1 MPSVLKRELIGGEL
15 VRESEKRLAEKREP
29 LLKWPGGKRR
39 LVEDILIHIPGTFR
53 RYYEPFVGGGAMF
66 FALDPNR
73 ATLSDTN
80 EQLINCYRMVR
91 DEPDRLMKAL
101 AKLRNTADH
110 YYEVRDWSPSGAVEQ
125 AARLLYLT
133 RLSFNGIHRVNRV
146 GEFNVPYGGRSHL
159 NVFNEGALLQ
169 CSAALQKAR
178 LTVSDFQIATSEASE
193 GDLVYLDPPYTVAH
207 AMNGFVRYNEK
218 IFSWSDQV
226 RLASVA
232 RELGERGCTVI
243 VSNADHP
250 SVRALYPSI
259 EPQILRRYSLIA
271 ASTKHRR
278 EITESLYVLG
288 PKPRRQTMTKLY
300 PKTGTRGW
308 V

>member
-1 MPSVLKRELIGGEL
+1 M
-15 VRESEKRLAEKREP
+15 VRVSKKRLVENREP

-39 LVEDILIHIPGTFR
+39 LVENILVHIPGRFR

-80 EQLINCYRMVR
+80 AQLINCYRTVR
-91 DEPDRLMKAL
+91 DEPDRLMKTL
-101 AKLRNTADH
+101 ANLRNTADH

-133 RLSFNGIHRVNRV
+133 RLSFNGIHRVNRA

-169 CSAALQKAR
+169 CSAALQRAR
-178 LTVSDFQIATSEASE
+178 LTVSDFQAATSDASE

-207 AMNGFVRYNEK
+207 AMNGFIRYNEK
-218 IFSWSDQV
+218 IFSWSDQI

-232 RELGERGCTVI
+232 RELSERGCTVI

-250 SVRALYPSI
+250 SVRELYPSI
-259 EPQILRRYSLIA
+259 EPETLRRYSLIA

-278 EITESLYVLG
+278 EITESLYVLAPKARNRTMTNVC
-288 PKPRRQTMTKLY
+288 PKPA
-300 PKTGTRGW
+300 TRGRM
-308 V
+308 